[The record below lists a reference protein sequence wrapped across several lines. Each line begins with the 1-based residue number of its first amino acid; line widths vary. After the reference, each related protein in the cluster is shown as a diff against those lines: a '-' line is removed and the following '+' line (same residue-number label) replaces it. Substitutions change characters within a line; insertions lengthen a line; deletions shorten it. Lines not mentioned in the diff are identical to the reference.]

1 MSEPNK
7 LEGTVKVIE
16 DTQTFASGFSK
27 REFVVTVEDGKYP
40 QDIKLELVKDGVDK
54 LTGIEIG
61 DKVSVVFDI
70 RGNEY
75 KGKYYVNLVA
85 WQLKQLESQPK
96 QEQPSSAALVDETPV
111 GGHDD
116 EEEESIPF

>member
-96 QEQPSSAALVDETPV
+96 QEQPSSAAPV
-111 GGHDD
+111 GDDD

>member
-1 MSEPNK
+1 MSEAFK

-16 DTQTFASGFSK
+16 DLQTFASGFQK
-27 REFVVTVEDGKYP
+27 REFVVTVPDGQYP

-61 DKVSVVFDI
+61 DQVSVVFDI

-85 WQLKQLESQPK
+85 WQLKQLEKGP
-96 QEQPSSAALVDETPV
+96 EQPVDSKPV
-111 GGHDD
+111 NVEDNDSDSG
-116 EEEESIPF
+116 IPF